1 MVGGDARG
9 VSGLRTPHLPA
20 AGRAQR
26 PSLVVGGGRSGSG
39 PRGAGRDNGSP
50 KKPQGAFGDKKK
62 HLLEFSCWSG
72 SVRAAGLSL
81 FNRPLSYLA
90 GS

>member
-1 MVGGDARG
+1 MVGGDAWG

-20 AGRAQR
+20 ARRAQR
-26 PSLVVGGGRSGSG
+26 TSLVVGSG
-39 PRGAGRDNGSP
+39 PGGAGRDNGSP

-72 SVRAAGLSL
+72 SVRAAGLIL
-81 FNRPLSYLA
+81 FNRPLS
-90 GS
+90 